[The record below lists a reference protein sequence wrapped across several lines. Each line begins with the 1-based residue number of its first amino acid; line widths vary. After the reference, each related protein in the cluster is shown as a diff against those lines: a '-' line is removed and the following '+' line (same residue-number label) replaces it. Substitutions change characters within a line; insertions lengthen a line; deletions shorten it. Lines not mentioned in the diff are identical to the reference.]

1 MDKLKLL
8 LLLLIPISI
17 KAQCTNQE
25 LSRYK
30 TLASNID
37 NYYEYTDKFNITVY
51 NLSNELKVKNIK
63 DNSIYTTQDKFG
75 EIKIN
80 GIEPGTQVTLGIYPN
95 SEECNYRVQ
104 TIYINLPYLNKY
116 YQDEVC
122 NNNDNILCSK
132 WVNTNAYTYEQFV
145 AQVKKQTTE
154 EIKEPEKIEEK
165 KYGFFDFLGDYY
177 IIILLVI
184 IITGSFGIYRLKKKD
199 SFNF

>member
-1 MDKLKLL
+1 MNKLKFL

-17 KAQCTNQE
+17 KAQCTNTE
-25 LSRYK
+25 LARYK

-51 NLSNELKVKNIK
+51 NISNELKVKYLN
-63 DNSIYTTQDKFG
+63 DNNTYTVQDKFG

-80 GIEPGTQVTLGIYPN
+80 GIEPGTQATIGVYPN
-95 SEECNYRVQ
+95 TEECDYRVR
-104 TIYINLPYLNKY
+104 TIYVNLPYLNKY

-122 NNNDNILCSK
+122 KNNDNVLCSK
-132 WVNTNAYTYEQFV
+132 WANTNAYTYEQFV
-145 AQVKKQTTE
+145 AQVKKTTTE
-154 EIKEPEKIEEK
+154 EPQEPEVIIDDE
-165 KYGFFDFLGDYY
+165 YGFLDFLRDYY

-184 IITGSFGIYRLKKKD
+184 IGLGSFGIYRLKKKD